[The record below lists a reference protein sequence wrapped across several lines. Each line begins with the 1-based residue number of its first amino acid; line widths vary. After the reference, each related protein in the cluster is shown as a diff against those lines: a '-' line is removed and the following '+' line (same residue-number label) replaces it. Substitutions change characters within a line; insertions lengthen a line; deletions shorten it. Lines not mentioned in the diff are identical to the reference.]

1 MENLSFELIFQAA
14 SLLKI
19 DEQYIFPCLN
29 FQKVK
34 SYGNKL
40 TVCSHAELKGYTM
53 LEELITEVSRGMN
66 SPSTL
71 RRRNLETQQP
81 PVILDFWLRKTLAGK
96 SHYLRKSHRFR
107 KASFSNVFRPTLKRK
122 AGVFKF
128 LRFEKRFRK
137 APVFFDGAVW
147 T

>member
-1 MENLSFELIFQAA
+1 MFSCRTERLHYAGG
-14 SLLKI
+14 I
-19 DEQYIFPCLN
+19 DNGGFARKTHQ
-29 FQKVK
+29 
-34 SYGNKL
+34 
-40 TVCSHAELKGYTM
+40 
-53 LEELITEVSRGMN
+53 MN

-137 APVFFDGAVW
+137 APLF
-147 T
+147 